1 LFDST
6 STVLNATALSEL
18 NKELNSQA
26 NTRDYLVTFT
36 TKLVITISNS
46 IKLQASSFVQLT
58 QAINRLTRATLVR
71 KTKVFGLNISFKFN

>member
-1 LFDST
+1 
-6 STVLNATALSEL
+6 LNATALSEL

-46 IKLQASSFVQLT
+46 IKLQASSFAQLT
-58 QAINRLTRATLVR
+58 QATNQLTRATLVR

>member
-18 NKELNSQA
+18 NKELNSQT

-36 TKLVITISNS
+36 TKLVIAISNS
-46 IKLQASSFVQLT
+46 IKLQASSFAQLT
-58 QAINRLTRATLVR
+58 QATNQLTRATLVR